1 MFLPI
6 YHNVDTRIVKFVNL
20 YRISRGRRVVENAF
34 GILANRWRCL
44 LNVLAQHPKV
54 VIAMVHAVVCLHN
67 LMRMRMPV
75 NNRNRNMDVE
85 DDQHNLILG
94 EWRKDAELLPMDA
107 RRQGDRELEDAKRQR
122 QLLTAYFCSPAGSV
136 PWQDK
141 MVPLPKRAA

>member
-44 LNVLAQHPKV
+44 LNVHCQQPKV

-85 DDQHNLILG
+85 DDDHNVIDG
-94 EWRKDAELLPMDA
+94 EWRNDAQLLPMDS

-122 QLLTAYFCSPAGSV
+122 QLLTAYFSSPAGSV
-136 PWQDK
+136 HWQNK
-141 MVPLPKRAA
+141 MCPLV